1 MCKKEVLSQIL
12 LPLGNLSFLSFSFWP
27 CFQVDWDVEV
37 VVVVVN
43 VVVVVV
49 VVDVL
54 NGFAETFKTIFS
66 VTGGRKKA
74 EMGFGIGPKRPKKS
88 ETGSKKKSDLI
99 SLQPEN
105 FKWEPELRFCT
116 FGWKSR
122 RFLGSFPKKK
132 INRHW
137 ILQETHSDVT
147 IWQLA

>member
-74 EMGFGIGPKRPKKS
+74 EMGFRNRTQTSEKIRNRVEKKNPTWFLFNLKILNWSQNYVFAPLAEKVADFWGVFPKRKLIGIGFYKKP
-88 ETGSKKKSDLI
+88 I
-99 SLQPEN
+99 VM
-105 FKWEPELRFCT
+105 WRF
-116 FGWKSR
+116 G
-122 RFLGSFPKKK
+122 
-132 INRHW
+132 N
-137 ILQETHSDVT
+137 
-147 IWQLA
+147 

>member
-49 VVDVL
+49 DVL

-74 EMGFGIGPKRPKKS
+74 EMGFRNRTQTS
-88 ETGSKKKSDLI
+88 EKIRNRVEKKKSALI

-105 FKWEPELRFCT
+105 FKLEPELRFCT
-116 FGWKSR
+116 FGRKSR
-122 RFLGSFPKKK
+122 RFLGSFPEKK

>member
-1 MCKKEVLSQIL
+1 M
-12 LPLGNLSFLSFSFWP
+12 
-27 CFQVDWDVEV
+27 
-37 VVVVVN
+37 
-43 VVVVVV
+43 
-49 VVDVL
+49 

-74 EMGFGIGPKRPKKS
+74 EIGFGPKRPKKS
-88 ETGSKKKSDLI
+88 ETGSKKKKSDLI
-99 SLQPEN
+99 SLQPEI
-105 FKWEPELRFCT
+105 FKLEPELRFCT
-116 FGWKSR
+116 FGRKSR